1 MRVDRRAAGRR
12 RDLAI
17 AATASS
23 ASPSAGRLAARPA
36 LGLLVNLT
44 LREIR
49 SEYNRTALGRV
60 WSLLNPLATIAIFAI
75 IFGLLFRAEPH
86 VGTNSGLHSYA
97 LWVACGIIP
106 WTFVSG
112 AISAGMGS
120 LLANAG
126 LLTKVWFPRWVLVA
140 STVASKTSTHLIE
153 LAVLAIVMAVF
164 GGWKVLLLLPVLVVI
179 AAITACFVLGVALL
193 LAVTVVYFRDL
204 QHLWAVF
211 NQIWFYGTGVVFGTE
226 LVVQAEE
233 QLRAAGWSVPVLAIF
248 QANPAH
254 QFLEAYRAVLYD
266 FALPEWGT
274 WLQIVLW
281 AAGALAAGWLVFRRF
296 SGRVVEEL

>member
-1 MRVDRRAAGRR
+1 M
-12 RDLAI
+12 
-17 AATASS
+17 AT
-23 ASPSAGRLAARPA
+23 RPT

-49 SEYNRTALGRV
+49 SEYNRTALGRL

-75 IFGLLFRAEPH
+75 IFGLLFRAEPR

-106 WTFVSG
+106 WTFISG
-112 AISAGMGS
+112 GIMAGMSS

-126 LLTKVWFPRWVLVA
+126 LLTKVWFPRWVLVG

-153 LAVLAIVMAVF
+153 LAVLTAVMGIF
-164 GGWKVLLLLPVLVVI
+164 GGWRVLLFIPVLAVI
-179 AAITACFVLGVALL
+179 ALITAAFVLGMALML
-193 LAVTVVYFRDL
+193 SVTLVYFRDL
-204 QHLWAVF
+204 EHLWAVF
-211 NQIWFYGTGVVFGTE
+211 NQIWFYGTGVVFGVE
-226 LVVQAEE
+226 LVAQAEE
-233 QLRAAGWSVPVLAIF
+233 QLRASGWSVPMLAIF

-254 QFLEAYRAVLYD
+254 QFLEAYRSVLYD
-266 FALPEWGT
+266 FALPSWGT
-274 WLQIVLW
+274 WVQIVLW
-281 AAGALAAGWLVFRRF
+281 AAGMLLAGWLVFRRF